1 MCGGC
6 SREGPTDW
14 LTPAVSSRAAREV
27 AARTVSELAAATRIQ
42 VRASASGFTVHRPTG
57 KVIVATTLSAVW
69 DEVARGADLRLD
81 EPTHPTAGAAL
92 LPRVP
97 ATRLVLLVA
106 PSPYRLAAEWAPDR
120 VLRLGETP
128 VGGVLS
134 SGQFERVL
142 AWTPRDASAALA
154 AVTAPDVRLRARL
167 VAVLREGAGP
177 HWASDVEAI
186 GEAKTRAELAGRPS
200 GTVDR
205 PAMTMPQAAAWS
217 GGMVATGRTA
227 GRRLSLCVA
236 DGHVVMDAADGTG
249 LSVRPAA

>member
-6 SREGPTDW
+6 SREGPADW
-14 LTPAVSSRAAREV
+14 LSPAVPSRAARKV
-27 AARTVSELAAATRIQ
+27 AARTVSELVAVTRLQ
-42 VRASASGFTVHRPTG
+42 VRDSASGFTVHRPTG
-57 KVIVATTLSAVW
+57 KVIVAATLSAVW
-69 DEVARGADLRLD
+69 DEVARGASLRLD
-81 EPTHPTAGAAL
+81 EPTYSTAGAAL
-92 LPRVP
+92 PPRVP

-106 PSPYRLAAEWAPDR
+106 PSPHHLAAEWAPDR

-128 VGGVLS
+128 LGGVLS

-142 AWTPRDASAALA
+142 AWTPHDPSALA

-167 VAVLREGAGP
+167 VAVLREGVGP
-177 HWASDVEAI
+177 RWASDVEVI
-186 GEAKTRAELAGRPS
+186 GEAETRAELAGRPS
-200 GTVDR
+200 ATVDR
-205 PAMTMPQAAAWS
+205 PGLTVPQAAAWA

-236 DGHVVMDAADGTG
+236 DGHVIIDAADGTG